1 MLINFDIIVMFFQI
15 FNKHQLKPEF
25 SQWKEN
31 PNPQKITMSSLRE
44 AREVRRVN
52 ITRLFGIEK

>member
-1 MLINFDIIVMFFQI
+1 MFFQI

-52 ITRLFGIEK
+52 ITTLFRIEK